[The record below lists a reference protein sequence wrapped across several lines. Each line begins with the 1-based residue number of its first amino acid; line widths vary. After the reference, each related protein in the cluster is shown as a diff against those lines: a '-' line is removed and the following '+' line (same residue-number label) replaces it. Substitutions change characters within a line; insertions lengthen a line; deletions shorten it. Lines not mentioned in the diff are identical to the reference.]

1 MTDTSSDAETSF
13 QQAVE
18 AFNSSNLDL
27 AIDLLNTMVSL
38 SPDHADAYDYL
49 GQVYFRKEEYQDS
62 VDSFNKALE
71 IQPNNTQAKQILGLL
86 SGNLRT

>member
-1 MTDTSSDAETSF
+1 MTDTSSEAETSF

-27 AIDLLNTMVSL
+27 AIDFLNTTISL

-49 GQVYFRKEEYQDS
+49 GQVSFRK
-62 VDSFNKALE
+62 
-71 IQPNNTQAKQILGLL
+71 
-86 SGNLRT
+86 

>member
-1 MTDTSSDAETSF
+1 MTDTSSEAETSF

-49 GQVYFRKEEYQDS
+49 GKF
-62 VDSFNKALE
+62 
-71 IQPNNTQAKQILGLL
+71 ILGKKNIKTRLIL
-86 SGNLRT
+86 SIKP

>member
-1 MTDTSSDAETSF
+1 
-13 QQAVE
+13 VE

-49 GQVYFRKEEYQDS
+49 GQVYFRKEEYQDL
-62 VDSFNKALE
+62 VDYTSQRGRTW
-71 IQPNNTQAKQILGLL
+71 IQVKESLVVPTSIC
-86 SGNLRT
+86 